1 MTFIASYIPTIEKT
15 SISTSK
21 YMFGLNGAASMMTLS
36 AAVAAGVAS
45 LIF

>member
-21 YMFGLNGAASMMTLS
+21 YMFGLDGAASLMTLS